1 MAATVTVSLLTFAAL
16 ALLALVLAYWTWVW
30 FAPSPAPRAEPV
42 TLSGSSI
49 SSAQSLFGKVQQNGN
64 AAAPTG
70 SALKLLGVV
79 AAAADQRGYAVIQL
93 NAKQILVVHEG
104 EELAPGIRL
113 AEVHPDHI
121 ILEHNDAGTRETLTW
136 PGKHAAVKP
145 PAPQTNK

>member
-1 MAATVTVSLLTFAAL
+1 MAQARPEKKRDPLREQLDALAAHRGDPRTPAAMAALRQAL
-16 ALLALVLAYWTWVW
+16 
-30 FAPSPAPRAEPV
+30 R
-42 TLSGSSI
+42 SGGGF
-49 SSAQSLFGKVQQNGN
+49 L
-64 AAAPTG
+64 
-70 SALKLLGVV
+70 V
-79 AAAADQRGYAVIQL
+79 AAAADQRGYALIQP
-93 NAKQILVVHEG
+93 NAKQVLVVHEG